1 MFPLAHAWLIHRL
14 VPAPTSAHFLGCVWP
29 DMLFAS
35 PLSHTE
41 SHRSG
46 ARLADAANTL
56 PDGPARD
63 EFRAFVA
70 GALSHGT
77 DPHGFDWYSDEEY
90 GGLPASARG
99 YAFQQAVALA
109 EDAARACDV
118 PEHQG
123 WWKAHNL
130 VEMAFE
136 QSLYLA
142 APHLGASLAAACA
155 DEALCNRVAG
165 VLAGDIRAAS
175 RRTGHGDAALPLGGD
190 VRARD
195 GTPTG
200 RNLRPSDAPQA
211 RREQSRCC
219 RAGVAHSARAGDHRA
234 DPRRLSGQL
243 CGGRRA
249 DGGRGHCQAAVRKA
263 GSQGRW

>member
-14 VPAPTSAHFLGCVWP
+14 VPAPTSAHYLGCVWP

-56 PDGPARD
+56 PDGQARD
-63 EFRAFVA
+63 EFHAFVA

-90 GGLPASARG
+90 GGRPASARG

-118 PEHQG
+118 SEHQG

-130 VEMAFE
+130 IEMAFE

-155 DEALCNRVAG
+155 DEALATVSRACWRG
-165 VLAGDIRAAS
+165 IRAAS
-175 RRTGHGDAALPLGGD
+175 RRTGCGDAALPLGGH

-195 GTPTG
+195 GTSTG
-200 RNLRPSDAPQA
+200 RNLRPSDTPQA
-211 RREQSRCC
+211 RGSNPDVAALESLILRARRSSRQPATPIWPVVW
-219 RAGVAHSARAGDHRA
+219 R
-234 DPRRLSGQL
+234 PSG
-243 CGGRRA
+243 R
-249 DGGRGHCQAAVRKA
+249 
-263 GSQGRW
+263 

>member
-14 VPAPTSAHFLGCVWP
+14 VPAPTSAHYLGCVWP

-90 GGLPASARG
+90 GGRPASARG

-155 DEALCNRVAG
+155 DEALANRVAG
-165 VLAGDIRAAS
+165 VLAGIFGQPADALAAAMLRFPS
-175 RRTGHGDAALPLGGD
+175 VVTFAPATVRPQAETYALQTRLKHAGSNPDVAALESLIL
-190 VRARD
+190 RAQAIIAPTRD
-195 GTPTG
+195 AY
-200 RNLRPSDAPQA
+200 LASCVEA
-211 RREQSRCC
+211 
-219 RAGVAHSARAGDHRA
+219 V
-234 DPRRLSGQL
+234 GQMVGEVL
-243 CGGRRA
+243 P
-249 DGGRGHCQAAVRKA
+249 DEL
-263 GSQGRW
+263 